1 MFFKENLSLIAE
13 STFCRKTIG
22 LDWNREHTAYLF
34 VHYPIAV
41 IFKMSFGG
49 IIFIMLLQMVLLL
62 GVVSYVK
69 SFHVSPMQSRSINRV
84 PTTRI
89 QVASSSNASTNGI
102 DENHN
107 KDVDGTTTTTKQ
119 KKSNLISFVPGPPI
133 ETKPDYDN
141 IHGPLGKTLDKV
153 FLKLFRSKLA
163 ENIGIDS
170 KLPKDDYQ
178 GIMELTTALNSRY
191 SDRKEVSKIAQNT
204 LRKFLPTI

>member
-1 MFFKENLSLIAE
+1 
-13 STFCRKTIG
+13 
-22 LDWNREHTAYLF
+22 
-34 VHYPIAV
+34 
-41 IFKMSFGG
+41 
-49 IIFIMLLQMVLLL
+49 MLLKIVLLL
-62 GVVSYVK
+62 GVVSHVK
-69 SFHVSPMQSRSINRV
+69 SFHVSPIQSRSIKRV
-84 PTTRI
+84 PTTRL
-89 QVASSSNASTNGI
+89 QVATGSNASTNGI
-102 DENHN
+102 DENQN

-191 SDRKEVSKIAQNT
+191 SDRKQVSKIAQNT
-204 LRKFLPTI
+204 LRKFLPRI